1 MSGLI
6 AKILLCVFGA
16 VFTGLI
22 GFWMGIV
29 TERHKQILS
38 KTLEEKLKVLPIVE
52 HLIENVEN
60 HQSPIMVRD
69 EAIKLEPNYRRLKVI
84 VKGAEL
90 KHLNDTWGTLRN
102 TTTEEM
108 LICGTTGYFAISEPV
123 DAEKFHSEI
132 KKVRQ
137 LLISRMEAFQ
147 KAVEK
152 L

>member
-108 LICGTTGYFAISEPV
+108 LI
-123 DAEKFHSEI
+123 
-132 KKVRQ
+132 
-137 LLISRMEAFQ
+137 
-147 KAVEK
+147 
-152 L
+152 